1 MERDF
6 AMTKRKR
13 KVSLYSPVH
22 KHEPEGRS
30 SVGPHSTS
38 CMYRSRAS
46 KMYCA
51 LRMRTQ
57 GCFYVGP
64 RVGSHRII
72 AAYKYMYNVHV
83 FFLYYVRKGLGTT
96 QLIFSL
102 GKKGVVFR
110 HSCFTLPCLN
120 D

>member
-83 FFLYYVRKGLGTT
+83 FFLVLREERLRYDPVH
-96 QLIFSL
+96 
-102 GKKGVVFR
+102 VFPWEKR
-110 HSCFTLPCLN
+110 SCLQA
-120 D
+120 